1 MRTVVPTIAARRR
14 GQNPGSS
21 LLSTAARSFP
31 TISSQEEWE
40 QHGEMIIRTTSRLCI
55 AGATEKKGR
64 KGVDNCPVGGQQL
77 NISTRY

>member
-1 MRTVVPTIAARRR
+1 LSPPSPHVDAAKIRVVA
-14 GQNPGSS
+14 